1 MKKILLLGGAN
12 QQIVVIETAKRLCDY
27 TILCD
32 FLIDNPGQYH
42 SDKFYLVSTT
52 NKEAV
57 LEIAK
62 KEQIDGVLAYASDPA
77 APTAA
82 YVAEKLG
89 LPGNPYDSVS
99 ILCNKDCF
107 RHFLLEHG
115 FNTPKAKGYSF
126 TKDALAELGSCH
138 LPIIIKPADS
148 SGSKGTTVLYTH
160 GKDKDAISFAFSFS
174 RSHRIIIEEYIEK
187 KHPYLIGGDIFV
199 VNGKI
204 VLWGLMNCHRD
215 QNVNPLVPVGKSYPM
230 EVEDTDVDRIKET
243 LQRMVSEL
251 HIENGALNIELVID
265 KNGLIWPIDIGPR
278 SGGNMIPELLGYIF
292 GIDIPE
298 MCVKAAMG
306 VQIETKIGVGTPFYA
321 THNLHA
327 VQNGIY
333 QGVNFAAELERHII
347 KKCIYKK
354 PGDHIEYFD
363 NASKA
368 LGIIFLKFENKK
380 QMKNIL
386 NNIESYITIHLSCGE

>member
-1 MKKILLLGGAN
+1 MCLQLSLIHILYFANAMLRTFFRWIFGGNNLIAIVMTLIMLYIPVLLLCLINPKKYFKLDVLFIFLWIAFFFGLTIFIHPKYESYFNRPIYGC
-12 QQIVVIETAKRLCDY
+12 LLY
-27 TILCD
+27 T
-32 FLIDNPGQYH
+32 
-42 SDKFYLVSTT
+42 S
-52 NKEAV
+52 
-57 LEIAK
+57 K

-298 MCVKAAMG
+298 TVSYTHLDVYKR
-306 VQIETKIGVGTPFYA
+306 QIFTFT
-321 THNLHA
+321 
-327 VQNGIY
+327 
-333 QGVNFAAELERHII
+333 
-347 KKCIYKK
+347 
-354 PGDHIEYFD
+354 
-363 NASKA
+363 
-368 LGIIFLKFENKK
+368 
-380 QMKNIL
+380 
-386 NNIESYITIHLSCGE
+386 LSAFPK